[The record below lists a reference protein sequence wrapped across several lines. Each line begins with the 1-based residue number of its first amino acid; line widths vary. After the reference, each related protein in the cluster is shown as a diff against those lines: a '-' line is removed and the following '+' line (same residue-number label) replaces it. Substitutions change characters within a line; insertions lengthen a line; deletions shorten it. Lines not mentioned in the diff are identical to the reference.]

1 MISSDKKIQFAV
13 VGGGVIGGGGVARFL
28 LMGFDVKV
36 FDPDP
41 ETERKI
47 NHVIDNARRS
57 LPGLFEYLLPDEGSL
72 IFCSTIGEAVS
83 DAQWIC
89 EAIPERL
96 NLKHKVFIEIQA
108 HCSKDAIIASSTSGF
123 KPSELQAVS
132 SNPKQI
138 IVAHPFN
145 PVYILPAVEIV
156 PGKKTSK
163 KYLNNANKFYK

>member
-13 VGGGVIGGGGVARFL
+13 VGGGVIGGGWVARFL

-47 NHVIDNARRS
+47 NQVIENARRS

-83 DAQWIC
+83 EAQWIC

-96 NLKHKVFIEIQA
+96 NLKHKVFTEIQE
-108 HCSKDAIIASSTSGF
+108 HC
-123 KPSELQAVS
+123 
-132 SNPKQI
+132 
-138 IVAHPFN
+138 FN
-145 PVYILPAVEIV
+145 CLLHI
-156 PGKKTSK
+156 
-163 KYLNNANKFYK
+163 